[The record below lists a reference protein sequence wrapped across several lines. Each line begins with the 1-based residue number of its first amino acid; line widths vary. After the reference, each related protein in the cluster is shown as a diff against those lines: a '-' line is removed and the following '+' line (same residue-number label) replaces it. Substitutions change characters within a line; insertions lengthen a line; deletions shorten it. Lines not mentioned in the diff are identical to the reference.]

1 MSVPAVRCRCSAD
14 RRQRPGR
21 RGPLAP
27 ALQVVK
33 SEARAGS
40 GRRRRRATTRAAGG
54 DPGTGDDAGSSR
66 LTYPFV
72 ALCIYD
78 YMCQVQWQTS
88 VMRKKLSMSLSCL
101 RGDGRRLYGMR
112 AVPVTRARRQRT
124 RTNNHDSRFTV
135 IKLCCAV
142 TSVWLKVPRA
152 LNASHFGL
160 LGRATRPHGPF
171 WLGTLQCMDSLD
183 MCSMQTD
190 RLKMYA
196 ALTDAIGLV
205 RWLGARARPGL
216 MLPPISP
223 HGVPASWLRT

>member
-1 MSVPAVRCRCSAD
+1 LPCILRLTCVRCNGRPAQCVKSCPCRCPAYGATADAYGIARAVRGD
-14 RRQRPGR
+14 R
-21 RGPLAP
+21 
-27 ALQVVK
+27 
-33 SEARAGS
+33 ARARAPH
-40 GRRRRRATTRAAGG
+40 RR
-54 DPGTGDDAGSSR
+54 
-66 LTYPFV
+66 
-72 ALCIYD
+72 
-78 YMCQVQWQTS
+78 
-88 VMRKKLSMSLSCL
+88 
-101 RGDGRRLYGMR
+101 
-112 AVPVTRARRQRT
+112 
-124 RTNNHDSRFTV
+124 HTV
-135 IKLCCAV
+135 IQLCCAV

-160 LGRATRPHGPF
+160 FRHAIRPHGPF
-171 WLGTLQCMDSLD
+171 GLGTLQCMDSLD